1 MKDCVVQMEG
11 DDSRVYN
18 LMRSNDGGDICLDNH
33 TEFANTQNTFQSKN
47 AMRFRYRA
55 FQWDP
60 TNSEVRRI
68 NNND

>member
-18 LMRSNDGGDICLDNH
+18 LMRSDDGGDVCLDNH
-33 TEFANTQNTFQSKN
+33 TEFENTQNTFQSKN
-47 AMRFRYRA
+47 AMSFRYKA

-68 NNND
+68 NI